1 MKESNR
7 RLIIEQARK
16 MNIHKDLKWDS
27 EKLEKDF
34 DGLVRELEDYLEDL
48 GAAMQPLGLHTFGKN
63 AENDHLVSNV
73 MQMLGQPLY
82 VATGVKNARAAFRG
96 DYRELVK
103 SAPFSFVKDNV
114 LVQGEITESDPDKRK
129 LIEKGRKFLVDLK
142 ADWETTGVVKGLSA
156 RWIDPSYGGDP
167 IRNPDAL
174 HTGRNMYGFDPS
186 RIPTKAA
193 YEAGRAEIER
203 LIETHRK
210 AHGIAPKKLAF
221 SVWSTETMRHLGML
235 EGQIMAAMGVRPVW
249 DEGGRVIGMEVISR
263 AELGRPRID
272 PVISITGLY
281 RDQFPN
287 VMERLNEGI
296 VMVAALDEDALF
308 NPLRANSTRVE
319 ALLTSR
325 GVAADRARNFALTRI
340 FGNESGNYGTE
351 LPKATLQSDKWEE
364 KDGKLANGYLGR
376 MSWAFGPDTAQWS
389 EKLRD
394 AAGKEVNAYAE
405 HLKGTDAAVFSRS
418 SNLRGMLDTDHP
430 FEYLGGLS
438 LAIRHLDGK
447 SPQLYISNMRDPQ
460 RAKLETAERFMA
472 NELRAVYQHPRW
484 MKEMQKE
491 GYSGTL
497 KMLDVVNNF
506 WGWQAMDRNVV
517 RDDQWQEFHESY
529 VKDRY
534 NLGMRQWFDK
544 SNPTALAQIA
554 ERMLEAIRK
563 DYWKT
568 DDQTRRE
575 LVEIY
580 TELAKKHDVVT
591 ENATFKEYVSELA
604 KGYGIGAPSA
614 PVVAQVAMAG
624 KPPEAESQAKQA
636 EAETVRGQQMSEVKP
651 PSPLP
656 DIAWPYLLLLFASI
670 ASGMVWQLGQTWR
683 NRALNLAFRS

>member
-1 MKESNR
+1 
-7 RLIIEQARK
+7 
-16 MNIHKDLKWDS
+16 
-27 EKLEKDF
+27 
-34 DGLVRELEDYLEDL
+34 
-48 GAAMQPLGLHTFGKN
+48 
-63 AENDHLVSNV
+63 
-73 MQMLGQPLY
+73 
-82 VATGVKNARAAFRG
+82 
-96 DYRELVK
+96 
-103 SAPFSFVKDNV
+103 
-114 LVQGEITESDPDKRK
+114 
-129 LIEKGRKFLVDLK
+129 
-142 ADWETTGVVKGLSA
+142 
-156 RWIDPSYGGDP
+156 
-167 IRNPDAL
+167 
-174 HTGRNMYGFDPS
+174 
-186 RIPTKAA
+186 
-193 YEAGRAEIER
+193 
-203 LIETHRK
+203 
-210 AHGIAPKKLAF
+210 
-221 SVWSTETMRHLGML
+221 
-235 EGQIMAAMGVRPVW
+235 
-249 DEGGRVIGMEVISR
+249 
-263 AELGRPRID
+263 
-272 PVISITGLY
+272 VISITGLY

-296 VMVAALDEDALF
+296 VMVAALDENAAF
-308 NPLRANSTRVE
+308 NPLRDNTARIE
-319 ALLTSR
+319 ALLAST
-325 GVAADRARNFALTRI
+325 GIEAGKARNFALTRI

-364 KDGKLANGYLGR
+364 KDGKLANGYLDR

-394 AAGKEVNAYAE
+394 AAGNGVNAYAE
-405 HLKGTDAAVFSRS
+405 HLRGTDAAVFSRS

-497 KMLDVVNNF
+497 KMLDVINNF

-534 NLGMRQWFDK
+534 NLGMREWFDK

-568 DDQTRRE
+568 DERTRRE

-580 TELAKKHDVVT
+580 TELAQKHDVVT
-591 ENATFKEYVSELA
+591 DNATFQQYVSDLA
-604 KGYGIGAPSA
+604 KGYGLGAPA
-614 PVVAQVAMAG
+614 TPAVAQVAMAG
-624 KPPEAESQAKQA
+624 GPPDAAQQPQQAP
-636 EAETVRGQQMSEVKP
+636 AETVRGQQMSEVKP

-656 DIAWPYLLLLFASI
+656 DLAWPSLLMLFASI

-683 NRALNLAFRS
+683 NRALVSAFRS